1 MIMKYEWLH
10 FWKTWD
16 VKLKTIFGE
25 PDNPMP
31 QTNEKPVDDYEWKP
45 GKAIERFNDPAFI
58 ENVKKL

>member
-1 MIMKYEWLH
+1 MH

-25 PDNPMP
+25 PDNPVP
-31 QTNEKPVDDYEWKP
+31 QTKEGPVDDYEWKP
-45 GKAIERFNDPAFI
+45 GKAIERFNDPAFL